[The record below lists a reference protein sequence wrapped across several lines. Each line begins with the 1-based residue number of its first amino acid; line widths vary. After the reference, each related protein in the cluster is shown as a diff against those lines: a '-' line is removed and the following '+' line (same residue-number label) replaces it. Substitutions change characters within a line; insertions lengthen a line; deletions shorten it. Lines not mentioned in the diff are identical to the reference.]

1 MLKRSGIVENL
12 PNGVAIIF
20 RASYASEVEH
30 GRPERPVTGSQTVHI
45 KEHIRRAKDGKAIRV
60 KAHDVTYENKKLIGF
75 RPKITK
81 FERGEKIYRVISIEK
96 ATVGQ
101 YYLSRAKDKELPN
114 LGEDV
119 NFYLKRLEKEI
130 GK

>member
-1 MLKRSGIVENL
+1 M
-12 PNGVAIIF
+12 
-20 RASYASEVEH
+20 
-30 GRPERPVTGSQTVHI
+30 
-45 KEHIRRAKDGKAIRV
+45 
-60 KAHDVTYENKKLIGF
+60 TYENKKLIGF